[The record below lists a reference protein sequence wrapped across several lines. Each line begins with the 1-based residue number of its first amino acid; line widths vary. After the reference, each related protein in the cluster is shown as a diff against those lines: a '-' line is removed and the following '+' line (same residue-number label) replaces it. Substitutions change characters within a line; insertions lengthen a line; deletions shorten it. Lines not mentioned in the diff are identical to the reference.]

1 MDKFDRMQQLHR
13 LFSTRRKP
21 VRISELADKLECSE
35 KTAYRAIQNL
45 RDYVQA
51 PLVDSPDRLGWYYDL
66 KGEEKFELPGLWLTA
81 GEINGLAII
90 TELAREMESSLLSED
105 IGLVTQAVEKLLE
118 TRKVQPEIFR
128 QKVAYLPKRK
138 HYASNRNFQHIS
150 SALIN
155 EKQLSIDYSD
165 YQGRPTK
172 RVISPL
178 KLVHYDENW
187 YLDAWCHLRESL
199 RSFMVARIIRIEN
212 LHVDAIDV
220 PEGRHQEHFSSSY
233 GIFAGRAKHQAK
245 IKFTGTA
252 SREAASF
259 QWHPNQSAEWQGNA
273 YILEVPYNDD
283 RELIRTILGYG
294 ANAEVLAPTVL
305 KRKVLNKAKQIVTN
319 YDPSWGSGK
328 F

>member
-1 MDKFDRMQQLHR
+1 VDKFDRMQQLHR
-13 LFSTRRKP
+13 LFSARRTP
-21 VRISELADKLECSE
+21 IRISELAEKLECSE
-35 KTAYRAIQNL
+35 KTVYRAIQNL

-51 PLVDSPDRLGWYYDL
+51 PLLDSPDRQGWYYDL

-90 TELAREMESSLLSED
+90 IELAREMESGLLSED
-105 IGLVTQAVEKLLE
+105 IGLVTKAVEKLLE
-118 TRKVQPEIFR
+118 TRKVQPDIFR

-138 HYASNRNFQHIS
+138 HSASNRNFQHIS

-165 YQGRPTK
+165 YQGRRTK

-187 YLDAWCHLRESL
+187 YLDAWCHMRKSL
-199 RSFMVARIIRIEN
+199 RSFLVARIVRIETLSLN
-212 LHVDAIDV
+212 AIEV
-220 PEGRHQEHFSSSY
+220 PDSNQQEHFSSSY

-245 IKFTGTA
+245 IKFTGAA
-252 SREAASF
+252 SREVASF
-259 QWHPNQSAEWQGNA
+259 QWHPKQQAEWQGTA
-273 YILEVPYNDD
+273 YLLEIPYNDD

-294 ANAEVLAPTVL
+294 ANAEVLAPSEL
-305 KRKVLNKAKQIVTN
+305 KQKILRKAKDIVST
-319 YDPSWGSGK
+319 YDSSWGSGK